1 MLQLYMH
8 LASSRLARHAIQPIQ
23 PIQLYSYTRYTAYSA
38 IQPPSGSPAESPE
51 SPLRPIGGE
60 LLQASARSLRVRV
73 VHLPAWV
80 LVSGPGRRRV
90 VIVGSS
96 KGLVAQEPVCF
107 VEPRRYSSAAVSLGL
122 RSGWTRLAGNRA
134 GFGNGR
140 VTLME
145 FGVLCPQNVRR
156 QPGRET
162 SAIGKSCPP
171 EECVAPGDATMR
183 RQQTTHARQMKA
195 VAIQNA

>member
-1 MLQLYMH
+1 MLRRAAPKL
-8 LASSRLARHAIQPIQ
+8 I
-23 PIQLYSYTRYTAYSA
+23 
-38 IQPPSGSPAESPE
+38 
-51 SPLRPIGGE
+51 
-60 LLQASARSLRVRV
+60 
-73 VHLPAWV
+73 
-80 LVSGPGRRRV
+80 GRRV
-90 VIVGSS
+90 AGIEIGMDSP
-96 KGLVAQEPVCF
+96 GLQGIAPD
-107 VEPRRYSSAAVSLGL
+107 
-122 RSGWTRLAGNRA
+122 LAI
-134 GFGNGR
+134 GR

-195 VAIQNA
+195 VAIRNA